1 MRKVEDESNDTIQ
14 ETISENDYS
23 RNEQD
28 NEELNSITSTS
39 KENDIDDN
47 NKTNGTDFW
56 ENNKELLIYTPSNIQ
71 NRTKVIYVIKKI

>member
-1 MRKVEDESNDTIQ
+1 MCKFEDEFNATVQ
-14 ETISENDYS
+14 ETINENDYS

-28 NEELNSITSTS
+28 NEELNSIASTS
-39 KENDIDDN
+39 KGNDIDN

-56 ENNKELLIYTPSNIQ
+56 ENNKELLIYTPANIQ